1 MTTQHADGTVTDRA
15 PTGRAPLL
23 LTLTLAEPAQGLFQT
38 LRERHFPPER
48 NVVPAHVSL
57 FHALPGEERELIQ
70 KRLDRLVKN
79 GLAVRPPIRVEP
91 PYPMGRGVGFRLHSP
106 ALARLRAALA
116 EDWAP
121 WLTPQDRQPFR
132 PHVTV
137 QNKVEPAVARALLE
151 RLSAGFVPFETEGV
165 AIRLWRYLGGP
176 WEALWT
182 LELAEREGWAAVNV
196 C

>member
-1 MTTQHADGTVTDRA
+1 M
-15 PTGRAPLL
+15 L
-23 LTLTLAEPAQGLFQT
+23 LTLTLGEPAQTLFQA
-38 LRERHFPPER
+38 LRDRHFPPER

-57 FHALPGEERELIQ
+57 FHALPGEERGPIQ
-70 KRLDRLVKN
+70 KRLARLEKD
-79 GLAVRPPIRVEP
+79 GLAVRPAVRVDA

-106 ALARLRAALA
+106 GLAQIRAALA
-116 EDWAP
+116 ADWAP

-137 QNKVEPAVARALLE
+137 QNKVEPAVAKALLA

-176 WEALWT
+176 WEALSV
-182 LELAEREGWAAVNV
+182 LELAVREG
-196 C
+196 